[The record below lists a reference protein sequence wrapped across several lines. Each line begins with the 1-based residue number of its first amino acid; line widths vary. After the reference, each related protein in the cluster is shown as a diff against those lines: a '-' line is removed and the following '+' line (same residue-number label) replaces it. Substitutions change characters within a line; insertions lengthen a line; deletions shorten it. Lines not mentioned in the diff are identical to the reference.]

1 MYDGIPTVVV
11 MVLASLPKVPLFLSL
26 WLLVPDCGVLLLAA
40 GLSLVLGGLLGLS
53 ESRLK
58 RLLAFSSVNHSGFIL
73 GAIVVADSSGLLL
86 YLGQYVLTLL
96 WAFGLILAMGYA
108 SSRLRGDLGSLSD
121 LSGMGE
127 HIPALAFA
135 FSLLLFSLGGI
146 PPLVGFFAKAS
157 VLMALLQGGAF
168 FLALL
173 ACLTSV

>member
-1 MYDGIPTVVV
+1 
-11 MVLASLPKVPLFLSL
+11 
-26 WLLVPDCGVLLLAA
+26 
-40 GLSLVLGGLLGLS
+40 
-53 ESRLK
+53 
-58 RLLAFSSVNHSGFIL
+58 
-73 GAIVVADSSGLLL
+73 
-86 YLGQYVLTLL
+86 
-96 WAFGLILAMGYA
+96 MGYA

-127 HIPALAFA
+127 CVPALAFA
-135 FSLLLFSLGGI
+135 FGLLLFSLGGI